1 MMIMIFF
8 NELVFFFISPH
19 FIISFPISNTT
30 INAALCGS
38 KLAVA
43 GQPKI
48 GL

>member
-8 NELVFFFISPH
+8 NELVFFISPH
-19 FIISFPISNTT
+19 FIIIFPISNTK

-48 GL
+48 SL

>member
-1 MMIMIFF
+1 MMIMIF
-8 NELVFFFISPH
+8 LMSWYFFISPH
-19 FIISFPISNTT
+19 FIIIFPISNTK

-48 GL
+48 SL